1 MLTWNAGRIALNY
14 FFLKKKW
21 WGVGWRNPISFGCVH
36 KEGRCLEEMA
46 SCSINLNSITR
57 PFSMPSPPPNL
68 LGEQKNFP
76 LPPRWKGGMR
86 ENQWRRDT
94 SGPISWPRDRGNSFN
109 AGEGGWEGRGGCERA
124 RSSLNLAENGHLD
137 LIKRHL
143 TSWIDLSYLAVA
155 LSGLTGNVGFASD
168 YALRRPLC
176 LHTGSQSGSVRPIR
190 KLH

>member
-1 MLTWNAGRIALNY
+1 MSGRNGLLQHQ
-14 FFLKKKW
+14 LKFHHSSILHAHPPPPSK
-21 WGVGWRNPISFGCVH
+21 SFGGT
-36 KEGRCLEEMA
+36 KEL
-46 SCSINLNSITR
+46 
-57 PFSMPSPPPNL
+57 PPPSL
-68 LGEQKNFP
+68 MGGGYEGEPMKERYKRSNQLAP
-76 LPPRWKGGMR
+76 GSRQLIQCGGGGMR
-86 ENQWRRDT
+86 
-94 SGPISWPRDRGNSFN
+94 
-109 AGEGGWEGRGGCERA
+109 RGGCERA